1 MNAAFSIELPPQP
14 ITLTELPADKQAEA
28 RETLERGEDYFFNGR
43 PVETIDAP
51 SPDKAAEWV
60 TAISSAVLTPIEIGK
75 LNLPKR
81 QPILGTWFLE
91 GDLGFIYGPR
101 GLGKTWLAMLLGRA
115 ISDGASI
122 GPWTAT
128 EAGRV
133 LYVDGEMAVD
143 ASLERAE
150 QMRQGQSDNFFL
162 LHHEPL
168 FHLTGKV
175 LNLTSIESQAALTA
189 ACLAHSIKVLFLD
202 NISCL
207 LTLKENESDAWG
219 ERVLPWL
226 LELRRHRI
234 AVLFIHHAGRNG
246 LMRGTSKREDAAFW
260 SIKLSEAKGDHDRD
274 GASFVAT
281 FDKNRNA
288 TNEECP
294 SLFWHFEPKPDGSVI
309 PTWTTLTPMQIFLG
323 LIEDGLKSCG
333 DIAQEMTVS
342 KGTVSKL
349 AKRAVADG
357 RITIEGRD
365 YVFKK

>member
-1 MNAAFSIELPPQP
+1 MKATFPIEPSPQP
-14 ITLTELPADKQAEA
+14 IDLTELPEEKQAEA
-28 RETLERGEDYFFNGR
+28 RETLERGEDYFFDGR
-43 PVETIDAP
+43 PVAAVDA
-51 SPDKAAEWV
+51 SPAGSAAEWV
-60 TAISSAVLTPIEIGK
+60 TAISNAVLTPLEIGK

-115 ISDGASI
+115 ISDGKSI
-122 GPWTAT
+122 GPWTVS
-128 EAGRV
+128 EACRV

-150 QMRQGQSDNFFL
+150 QLRQGSDGNFLL

-175 LNLTSIESQAALTA
+175 LNLTSLEAQAALTE
-189 ACLAHSIKVLFLD
+189 ACLSQSVKVLILD

-234 AVLFIHHAGRNG
+234 AVVFVHHAGRNG

-260 SIKLSEAKGDHDRD
+260 SIKLSEAKGESTRE
-274 GASFVAT
+274 GASFVAM
-281 FDKNRNA
+281 FDKNRNS
-288 TNEECP
+288 TNEETP
-294 SLFWHFEPKPDGSVI
+294 SLLWHFEPKPDGSVI
-309 PTWTTLTPMQIFLG
+309 PTWTTLTALQIFVG
-323 LIEDGLKSCG
+323 LVQDGLDSCG
-333 DIAQEMTVS
+333 DIAQEMGAT
-342 KGTVSKL
+342 KGWVSKL
-349 AKRAVADG
+349 AKRAEKEG
-357 RITIEGRD
+357 LITIEGRH
-365 YVFKK
+365 YAPKK

>member
-1 MNAAFSIELPPQP
+1 MSLENGL
-14 ITLTELPADKQAEA
+14 
-28 RETLERGEDYFFNGR
+28 ETLG
-43 PVETIDAP
+43 VEPA
-51 SPDKAAEWV
+51 PDKAAEWV
-60 TAISSAVLTPIEIGK
+60 TAISTAFLTPIEIGK

-81 QPILGTWFLE
+81 QPIMGTWFLE

-101 GLGKTWLAMLLGRA
+101 GLGKTWLAMLLGRS
-115 ISDGASI
+115 ISDGKAI

-128 EAGRV
+128 EARKV

-150 QMRQGQSDNFFL
+150 KMGQGREDNFFL

-168 FHLTGKV
+168 FLLTGKV
-175 LNLTSIESQAALTA
+175 LNLTSLEAQAALTG
-189 ACLAHSIKVLFLD
+189 ACLSHGISVLILD

-234 AVLFIHHAGRNG
+234 AVIFVHHAGRNG

-260 SIKLSEAKGDHDRD
+260 SIKLSEAKGEDNRE

-288 TNEECP
+288 TNEETP
-294 SLFWHFEPKPDGSVI
+294 SLLWHFEPQRDGSI
-309 PTWTTLTPMQIFLG
+309 LPKWTTLTPLQIFVG
-323 LIEDGLKSCG
+323 LVEDGLKSCG
-333 DIAQEMTVS
+333 DIAQEMNVS

-349 AKRAVADG
+349 AKRAALEGHIAID
-357 RITIEGRD
+357 GRD
-365 YVFKK
+365 YVPKK

>member
-1 MNAAFSIELPPQP
+1 MSLENGLKTIGVE
-14 ITLTELPADKQAEA
+14 PA
-28 RETLERGEDYFFNGR
+28 
-43 PVETIDAP
+43 
-51 SPDKAAEWV
+51 PDKAAEWV
-60 TAISSAVLTPIEIGK
+60 TALGLAVLTPMEIGR

-81 QPILGTWFLE
+81 APVLGTWFLE

-101 GLGKTWLAMLLGRA
+101 GLGKTWLAMHIGRA
-115 ISDGASI
+115 ISDGKSI
-122 GPWTAT
+122 GPWTAK
-128 EAGRV
+128 EARRV

-150 QMRQGQSDNFFL
+150 QMAQGQENNFFL

-175 LNLTSIESQAALTA
+175 LNLTSLEAQAALTGS
-189 ACLAHSIKVLFLD
+189 CLAHGVKVLVLD

-234 AVLFIHHAGRNG
+234 AVVFVHHAGRNG

-260 SIKLSEAKGDHDRD
+260 SIKLSEAKGEHNRE

-281 FDKNRNA
+281 FDKNRNS
-288 TNEECP
+288 TNEETP
-294 SLFWHFEPKPDGSVI
+294 SLLWHFEPKADGSVI
-309 PTWTTLTPMQIFLG
+309 PNWKTLTPLQILVG
-323 LIEDGLKSCG
+323 LVEDGLESCG
-333 DIAQEMTVS
+333 DIAQEMGTS

-349 AKRAVADG
+349 AKRAEREGHIIIDG
-357 RITIEGRD
+357 RRYGI
-365 YVFKK
+365 KK

>member
-1 MNAAFSIELPPQP
+1 VNLDELE
-14 ITLTELPADKQAEA
+14 TELVEA
-28 RETLERGEDYFFNGR
+28 GLE
-43 PVETIDAP
+43 P
-51 SPDKAAEWV
+51 SQPDKAAEWV
-60 TAISSAVLTPIEIGK
+60 AALGRAVLTPAEIGK

-81 QPILGTWFLE
+81 QPVLGTWFLE

-101 GLGKTWLAMLLGRA
+101 GLGKTWLAMLMARA
-115 ISDGASI
+115 ISDGKSI
-122 GPWTAT
+122 GPWTAPD
-128 EAGRV
+128 ARKV

-150 QMRQGQSDNFFL
+150 QMRQGDDGNFLL

-175 LNLTSIESQAALTA
+175 LNLTTLEAQMALTG
-189 ACLAHSIKVLFLD
+189 ACLAQGVKALILD

-234 AVLFIHHAGRNG
+234 AVVFVHHAGRNG

-260 SIKLSEAKGDHDRD
+260 SIKLSEAKGEHNRE

-288 TNEECP
+288 TTEETP
-294 SLFWHFEPKPDGSVI
+294 SLLWHFEPKQNGSVV
-309 PTWTTLTPMQIFLG
+309 PTWTALTPMQIFLG
-323 LIEDGLKSCG
+323 LIEDGLDSCG
-333 DIAQEMTVS
+333 DIAQEMNVSKATVS
-342 KGTVSKL
+342 RL
-349 AKRAVADG
+349 AKKALEAGTIVMNG
-357 RITIEGRD
+357 RNYG
-365 YVFKK
+365 FKKSA

>member
-1 MNAAFSIELPPQP
+1 MSLESGLKAIGVE
-14 ITLTELPADKQAEA
+14 PAS
-28 RETLERGEDYFFNGR
+28 
-43 PVETIDAP
+43 DA
-51 SPDKAAEWV
+51 AAEWV
-60 TAISSAVLTPIEIGK
+60 TALGRAVLTPTEIGK

-81 QPILGTWFLE
+81 APVLGAWFLE

-101 GLGKTWLAMLLGRA
+101 GLGKTWLAMLMGRA
-115 ISDGASI
+115 ISDGKSI
-122 GPWTAT
+122 GPWTAM
-128 EAGRV
+128 EARKV

-150 QMRQGQSDNFFL
+150 QLRQGSDGNFLL

-175 LNLTSIESQAALTA
+175 LNLTSLEAQMALTE
-189 ACLAHSIKVLFLD
+189 ACLAQAVKVLILD

-234 AVLFIHHAGRNG
+234 AVVFVHHAGRNG

-260 SIKLSEAKGDHDRD
+260 SIKLSEAKGEHNRE

-288 TNEECP
+288 TNEETP
-294 SLFWHFEPKPDGSVI
+294 SLLWHFEPKPDGSVI
-309 PTWTTLTPMQIFLG
+309 PKWTTLTPMQIFIG
-323 LIEDGLKSCG
+323 LIEDGLDSCK
-333 DIAQEMTVS
+333 DIAQEMGIS
-342 KGTVSKL
+342 NGTVSKL
-349 AKRAVADG
+349 AKRAEREGLITIDG
-357 RITIEGRD
+357 RR
-365 YVFKK
+365 YVSKK

>member
-1 MNAAFSIELPPQP
+1 MNLDELGTVLVETGLEPPQ
-14 ITLTELPADKQAEA
+14 
-28 RETLERGEDYFFNGR
+28 
-43 PVETIDAP
+43 
-51 SPDKAAEWV
+51 PDKAAEWI
-60 TAISSAVLTPIEIGK
+60 AALGRAVLTPTEIGK

-81 QPILGTWFLE
+81 QPVLGTWFLE

-101 GLGKTWLAMLLGRA
+101 GLGKTWLAMLMARA
-115 ISDGASI
+115 ISDGKSI
-122 GPWTAT
+122 GPWTAP
-128 EAGRV
+128 EARKV

-150 QMRQGQSDNFFL
+150 QLRQGDDGNFLL

-175 LNLTSIESQAALTA
+175 LNLTTLEAQTALTE
-189 ACLAHSIKVLFLD
+189 ACLAQGIKVLILD

-234 AVLFIHHAGRNG
+234 AVVFVHHAGRNG

-260 SIKLSEAKGDHDRD
+260 SIKLSEAKGEHHGE

-288 TNEECP
+288 TNEETP
-294 SLFWHFEPKPDGSVI
+294 SLLWHFEPKPDGSVV
-309 PTWTTLTPMQIFLG
+309 PTWTTLTPLQIFIG
-323 LIEDGLKSCG
+323 LVEDGLDSCG
-333 DIAQEMTVS
+333 EIAQEMNVSKATVS
-342 KGTVSKL
+342 RL
-349 AKRAVADG
+349 AKKALQAGTIIMNG
-357 RITIEGRD
+357 RNYE
-365 YVFKK
+365 FKKSA

>member
-1 MNAAFSIELPPQP
+1 MSFENGLKTIGIE
-14 ITLTELPADKQAEA
+14 PA
-28 RETLERGEDYFFNGR
+28 
-43 PVETIDAP
+43 
-51 SPDKAAEWV
+51 PDKAAEWV
-60 TAISSAVLTPIEIGK
+60 AALGRAVLTPAEIGK

-81 QPILGTWFLE
+81 APVLGTWFLE

-101 GLGKTWLAMLLGRA
+101 GLGKTWLAMFMSRA
-115 ISDGASI
+115 ISGGKSI
-122 GPWTAT
+122 GPWKAA
-128 EAGRV
+128 EARRV

-150 QMRQGQSDNFFL
+150 QMGQGRDDNFFI

-175 LNLTSIESQAALTA
+175 LNLTSFEAQAALTG
-189 ACLAHSIKVLFLD
+189 ACLAHAVKVLVLD

-234 AVLFIHHAGRNG
+234 AVIFVHHAGRNG

-260 SIKLSEAKGDHDRD
+260 SIKLSEAKGENNRQ

-281 FDKNRNA
+281 FDKNRNS
-288 TNEECP
+288 TNEEAP
-294 SLFWHFEPKPDGSVI
+294 SLLWHFEPKPDGSIV
-309 PTWTTLTPMQIFLG
+309 PTWTTLTPMQIFVG
-323 LIEDGLKSCG
+323 LVEDGLDSCS
-333 DIAQEMTVS
+333 DIAQEMDIT

-349 AKRAVADG
+349 AKRAEREGHITIDG
-357 RITIEGRD
+357 RR
-365 YVFKK
+365 YVKK

>member
-1 MNAAFSIELPPQP
+1 MSLESGLKAIGVE
-14 ITLTELPADKQAEA
+14 PA
-28 RETLERGEDYFFNGR
+28 
-43 PVETIDAP
+43 PDA
-51 SPDKAAEWV
+51 AAEWV
-60 TAISSAVLTPIEIGK
+60 TALGRAVLTPTEIGK

-81 QPILGTWFLE
+81 APVIGAWFLE

-101 GLGKTWLAMLLGRA
+101 GLGKTWLAMLMARA
-115 ISDGASI
+115 ISDGKSI
-122 GPWTAT
+122 GPWTER
-128 EAGRV
+128 EARKV

-150 QMRQGQSDNFFL
+150 QLRQGSDGNFLL

-175 LNLTSIESQAALTA
+175 LNLTSLEAQMALTD
-189 ACLAHSIKVLFLD
+189 ACLAQGVKVLILD

-226 LELRRHRI
+226 LELRRHHI
-234 AVLFIHHAGRNG
+234 AVVFVHHAGRNG

-260 SIKLSEAKGDHDRD
+260 SIKLSEAKGEHNRE

-288 TNEECP
+288 TNEETP
-294 SLFWHFEPKPDGSVI
+294 SLLWHFEPKPDGSVI
-309 PTWTTLTPMQIFLG
+309 PKWTTLTPMQIFIG
-323 LIEDGLKSCG
+323 LIEDGLDSCK
-333 DIAQEMTVS
+333 DIAQEMGIS
-342 KGTVSKL
+342 NGTVSKL
-349 AKRAVADG
+349 AKRAEREGLITIDG
-357 RITIEGRD
+357 RR
-365 YVFKK
+365 YVSKK

>member
-1 MNAAFSIELPPQP
+1 MKPETLSEFESELVEPLPPDLA
-14 ITLTELPADKQAEA
+14 T
-28 RETLERGEDYFFNGR
+28 
-43 PVETIDAP
+43 
-51 SPDKAAEWV
+51 EWV
-60 TAISSAVLTPIEIGK
+60 AAVGRAVLTPTEVAN

-81 QPILGTWFLE
+81 ALVLGTWFLE

-101 GLGKTWLAMLLGRA
+101 GLGKTWLAMLMARA
-115 ISDGASI
+115 ISGGKSI

-128 EAGRV
+128 EARKV

-150 QMRQGQSDNFFL
+150 QLRQGDDENFFL

-168 FHLTGKV
+168 FHLTSKV
-175 LNLTSIESQAALTA
+175 LNLTTLEAQMALTE
-189 ACLAHSIKVLFLD
+189 ACLANGMKVVILD

-234 AVLFIHHAGRNG
+234 AVVFVHHAGRNG

-260 SIKLSEAKGDHDRD
+260 SIKLSEAKGEHPSD

-288 TNEECP
+288 TNEETP
-294 SLFWHFEPKPDGSVI
+294 SLLWHFQPGGDGSVV
-309 PTWTTLTPMQIFLG
+309 PKWSQLTQMQIFIG
-323 LIEDGLKSCG
+323 LVEDGLKSCG
-333 DIAQEMTVS
+333 DIAQEMGIT

-349 AKRAVADG
+349 AKRAEREG
-357 RITIEGRD
+357 LITIEGRD
-365 YVFKK
+365 YVSKK

>member
-1 MNAAFSIELPPQP
+1 MSLESGLKAIGVE
-14 ITLTELPADKQAEA
+14 PA
-28 RETLERGEDYFFNGR
+28 
-43 PVETIDAP
+43 PDA
-51 SPDKAAEWV
+51 AAEWV
-60 TAISSAVLTPIEIGK
+60 TALGRAVLTPTEIGK

-81 QPILGTWFLE
+81 APVLGAWFLE

-101 GLGKTWLAMLLGRA
+101 GLGKTWLAMLMGRA
-115 ISDGASI
+115 ISDGKSI
-122 GPWTAT
+122 GPWTAMDP
-128 EAGRV
+128 RKV

-150 QMRQGQSDNFFL
+150 QLRQGSDGNFLL

-175 LNLTSIESQAALTA
+175 LNLTSLEAQMALTE
-189 ACLAHSIKVLFLD
+189 ACLAQAVKVLILD

-234 AVLFIHHAGRNG
+234 AVVFVHHAGRNG

-260 SIKLSEAKGDHDRD
+260 SIKLSEAKGEHNRE

-288 TNEECP
+288 TNEETP
-294 SLFWHFEPKPDGSVI
+294 SLLWHFEPKPDGSVI
-309 PTWTTLTPMQIFLG
+309 PKWTTLTPMQIFIG
-323 LIEDGLKSCG
+323 LIEDGLDSCK
-333 DIAQEMTVS
+333 DIAQEMGIS
-342 KGTVSKL
+342 NGTVSKL
-349 AKRAVADG
+349 AKRAEREGLITIDG
-357 RITIEGRD
+357 RR
-365 YVFKK
+365 YVSKK